1 MQSAQEKIQADLKQ
15 SKEKLKVFLKNI
27 NNSQFQDLNY
37 SIKTN
42 IILNCCIF
50 NKKIKKP
57 SNLATTYSPRF
68 TNQVPL
74 AMTRFTLEFG
84 MGSGGSTSL

>member
-1 MQSAQEKIQADLKQ
+1 MCEYFSKNNPIINFSGTQAYGIENNTSFSLYDCDCNCLK
-15 SKEKLKVFLKNI
+15 KTIWLNIVF
-27 NNSQFQDLNY
+27 F
-37 SIKTN
+37 
-42 IILNCCIF
+42 
-50 NKKIKKP
+50 KKQKKP